1 MMEET
6 EEQMVDIVHHDIM
19 WRNIHKVMM
28 HTKKWNWLTDR

>member
-1 MMEET
+1 MEET

-28 HTKKWNWLTDR
+28 HT